1 MPASALDMPVSR
13 LNIEPESS
21 HRCAG
26 KRRFGNSHQVRSRQ
40 SPLAERPALR
50 AVAPPHN
57 WLEPETGLGYSGPPC
72 ACRVTPYFAQHRV
85 ARPRSSNRGSY
96 VSLELPE
103 TSLVAPAGPSPRR
116 LRRANPL
123 PQPRAP
129 VFQVVTG
136 RGGHGLSLIV
146 LPRQTKKTAPARL
159 LMVPT
164 GLSRLD
170 AGPAKR

>member
-1 MPASALDMPVSR
+1 MAIPIKFDHGSR
-13 LNIEPESS
+13 RLQKDQLFE
-21 HRCAG
+21 
-26 KRRFGNSHQVRSRQ
+26 QSRHLTIGW
-40 SPLAERPALR
+40 SLKPDY
-50 AVAPPHN
+50 
-57 WLEPETGLGYSGPPC
+57 GYSGQPC

-116 LRRANPL
+116 LLRANPL
-123 PQPRAP
+123 PQPRVP

-170 AGPAKR
+170 ARPAKR